1 MSAVVTDNASIMTAA
16 LNSLECGHLPCF
28 SHTLQLAVYE
38 GLDANS
44 LNQLSSL
51 ARKLVGHFKHSAL
64 ATAAL
69 RQKQEKMNVPKHH
82 LIQDVVTRWNSTFL
96 MFQQLL
102 EQRWVVYAVLYD
114 GLGSQSQYKHL
125 HLKEEQWNLM
135 EQMVT
140 VLEPLQIATTALC
153 KTEIVSCSLIYPV
166 INGLLKKHLVP
177 GESDLPTVK
186 RFKEVVAQDIERR
199 FNVSQA
205 VKEQNISIFTTIT
218 TTIFATIIVPGV
230 LNMLH
235 NSTADLYSHIT

>member
-1 MSAVVTDNASIMTAA
+1 
-16 LNSLECGHLPCF
+16 
-28 SHTLQLAVYE
+28 
-38 GLDANS
+38 
-44 LNQLSSL
+44 
-51 ARKLVGHFKHSAL
+51 
-64 ATAAL
+64 
-69 RQKQEKMNVPKHH
+69 
-82 LIQDVVTRWNSTFL
+82 
-96 MFQQLL
+96 
-102 EQRWVVYAVLYD
+102 
-114 GLGSQSQYKHL
+114 
-125 HLKEEQWNLM
+125 M

-153 KTEIVSCSLIYPV
+153 ETEIVSCSLIYPV

-205 VKEQNISIFTTIT
+205 VKEQNITIFATIT